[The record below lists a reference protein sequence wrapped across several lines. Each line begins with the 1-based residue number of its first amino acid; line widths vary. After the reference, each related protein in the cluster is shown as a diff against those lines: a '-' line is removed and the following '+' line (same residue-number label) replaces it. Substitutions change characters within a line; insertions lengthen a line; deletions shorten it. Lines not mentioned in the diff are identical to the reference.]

1 MPNTSPDQPIEE
13 EAVPALDADELAAAD
28 EIGELLK
35 SREESLRLLAE
46 MDNLRKR
53 AAREVEVARKFAA
66 ERLLEDLLPV
76 IDSLERG
83 VSTSDADPAKVREG
97 LRLTLSML
105 RNALIKHGMK
115 EVDPAGSNFDP
126 ELHQAMST
134 IAAGELG
141 AGKVAQVYQKGYT
154 LNDRLVRPALVVVTE
169 G

>member
-1 MPNTSPDQPIEE
+1 MQNTSPDQPLEE
-13 EAVPALDADELAAAD
+13 EESPGLDAEELAAAD

-46 MDNLRKR
+46 MENLRKR

-76 IDSLERG
+76 VDSLERG
-83 VSTSDADPAKVREG
+83 VSTSDADPGKVREG
-97 LRLTLSML
+97 LRLTLAML
-105 RNALIKHGMK
+105 RNALTKHGMK
-115 EVDPAGSNFDP
+115 EVDPVGSSFDP

-134 IAAGELG
+134 IPAGEIG